1 MGNANGRLKKERNER
16 IKNFTGATRS
26 IRKTENYE
34 ATKQSMTR
42 DSKSKR
48 NR

>member
-1 MGNANGRLKKERNER
+1 MRWVMVMVDQRKRET